1 MEQAEPLYCSLSSRI
16 CLASQYAYL
25 AAAAQEGKT
34 ITEIIAEHMDSP
46 EIEVF
51 EEQQEFQEE
60 PTGQKTTHLDIVET
74 HVSAPDQSG
83 PELANDRK
91 EAADIEASESLEA
104 RQAGH
109 LETTEDVDDSQ
120 FVNNEAQREITNSEA
135 LQEPQEV
142 DTYTG
147 ATDNIRSGDSG
158 IEPSRL
164 EYEEDIDEFANEDH
178 DATLQEQLPASE
190 QLDHVGINDGTAS
203 SGTVEAEV
211 RDSHEDHYQENFDH
225 HDDHLEHFG
234 NNSDYPGHDLNET
247 EAQDEQNIEN
257 LETKSS
263 GPASDVH
270 EEDHEDD
277 LLDLGPEDQEPPSNN
292 QPDSATKVDE
302 TGSQDVQ
309 DSEELFDEEDA
320 STDQTRD
327 NTQVE
332 DEDDL
337 NAFLQPATPTKT
349 GSAKRKVVADD
360 DDDFGLLDTETPDKK
375 RRRPS

>member
-1 MEQAEPLYCSLSSRI
+1 
-16 CLASQYAYL
+16 
-25 AAAAQEGKT
+25 
-34 ITEIIAEHMDSP
+34 MDSP

-60 PTGQKTTHLDIVET
+60 PTGQKTTHLDVVET
-74 HVSAPDQSG
+74 HVSAPEQSG
-83 PELANDRK
+83 PELANNRE

-109 LETTEDVDDSQ
+109 LGTTEDVDDSQ
-120 FVNNEAQREITNSEA
+120 LVNNEAQKEITNFEA
-135 LQEPQEV
+135 PQESQEV

-147 ATDNIRSGDSG
+147 ATDNIRSGESG
-158 IEPSRL
+158 IEPSRT

-190 QLDHVGINDGTAS
+190 QHEHVGINDGTAS

-211 RDSHEDHYQENFDH
+211 RDSHEDQENDD

-234 NNSDYPGHDLNET
+234 NNSDYPGHELNET

-257 LETKSS
+257 HETKSS

-277 LLDLGPEDQEPPSNN
+277 LLDLGPEDLEPPSNN
-292 QPDSATKVDE
+292 QLDSTTKVDE
-302 TGSQDVQ
+302 TGSKDIQDNE
-309 DSEELFDEEDA
+309 DLFDEEDA
-320 STDQTRD
+320 STDQTLD

-337 NAFLQPATPTKT
+337 KAFLQPATPTKT

-360 DDDFGLLDTETPDKK
+360 EDDFGLLDTETPDKK